1 MIGFPPNTENAKASM
16 LIHGPPIWQ
25 HRVKRLSTLS
35 KLLLFFKETNKHKS
49 RTNNINFCFYLK
61 EQSND

>member
-16 LIHGPPIWQ
+16 LTHGPPIWQ
-25 HRVKRLSTLS
+25 HRLKRLSTLS

-49 RTNNINFCFYLK
+49 RTKKIKICFYLK

>member
-25 HRVKRLSTLS
+25 HRVISLSTLS
-35 KLLLFFKETNKHKS
+35 KLLLFFKRN
-49 RTNNINFCFYLK
+49 
-61 EQSND
+61 Q